1 MSDTLDVVYPDFSSD
16 DAFATFGLAKYL
28 RFTAKAFPSNNFTIT
43 FWLQPKDSGTIL
55 FYGNPEGASSFNSL
69 NTTMELRQ
77 NGGGLE
83 VDFKSASQ
91 NSTTVSI
98 AIDVAGPHF
107 IALRF
112 SQTADQATIQIN
124 IDNNATKSYSIQ
136 LINSESQA
144 VTLPAGDILCIGTR
158 TPDDEGHVSFSD
170 LYTGIITDL
179 RVWKHAMTE
188 AEILEDSF
196 REVYGDEHDLCLA
209 LPLDADNINI
219 DINTADNLVG
229 DIDDDPKFSSVVDAP
244 GWVVVDQ
251 FPMPANTMTL
261 EWWMRC
267 GVNDFGYIVNYDDIS
282 NSENPNDASNNLI
295 IAYSGGIQ
303 INNRSTGI
311 NFTDGEWHHIALVF
325 TDTTEAY
332 FLDGFQVGTTL
343 PRSFDTLLTPRK
355 LIMGIQSTDVND
367 YAFSGQIQRFFTWNT
382 ALGADDILNRALL
395 TDITTTQQTNIV
407 AALPLTS
414 AKIINIPST
423 SYASSQGLLFK
434 KDVLPLSDGINWFKD
449 QKIFSRTALTD
460 DYTLDGSNQIVTQ
473 SVYRISVS
481 CSTLAQTIKISASEA
496 LIVTINDS
504 LHASIGP
511 GVVQTVTP
519 NIYGKTQISFP
530 AVDIHCPVIM
540 VQTDLMDP
548 LVYHYIFPD
557 IEVHK
562 TLVGMPAGTL
572 SNPINKTALNI
583 DSNLTTAQIDN
594 FQTAIQ
600 NISATVQHTYN
611 RTKHSITH
619 DRKMLP
625 LNMQDAHFK
634 FDFGSSTNKTFTYTA
649 MQKSDVIT
657 AVGNAQ
663 KMNIEPKQGFFA
675 DAIDK
680 LHRAESIIVHT
691 IENIGGTIVDGAEH
705 IGKDVVGSVQQIG
718 EDIAHGD
725 LLYAAQDL
733 IRGGENLTMDLTR
746 TSAGVVT
753 SVVQGSGQLIAI
765 TIQLGEDMY
774 QYFISHTG
782 DVGRIISAL
791 FQKISS
797 SIDTVINWIKDKLPT
812 ADILNTYN
820 ALIAYFNSSFTNSS
834 TILNTLKLN
843 INDYLDGLTI
853 GLQTSVDQMIKGYSM
868 APVASSKATHP
879 AHSMA
884 MEKAEWLLGK
894 IHRSGGTGTTLQLP
908 EGSSSQNA
916 NIDAICSAIYA
927 QYGAEGEKLAG
938 LFDKS
943 QLSDYFTLIASGTND
958 ANFILSGFWKLVQ
971 PLIASGMALAKT
983 IIDKIIDMVIDMLTS
998 IKNALQSTTNLGFVN
1013 NIFTFFTG
1021 DNSMSIMK
1029 LGAFLIA
1036 IPITMYAK
1044 SAYGSPPFETLA
1056 TAERNETILLS
1067 TPLPRSATDYATVYG
1082 ILHLSLAPISLI
1094 SDIKALVNVASDAT
1108 VPQGALTG
1116 WVNRLNGNT
1125 MQSSAYSDQVIAVL
1139 GAFLSV
1145 GAQFIGNPVPPNKP
1159 YALPLQSEK
1168 NDPHTAPNY
1177 YAHVVWLYQWFGWGG
1192 HNIPTFINM
1201 GLIKYPVPQKIISY
1215 AIPIY
1220 DTLFGAFHIYLMTA
1234 LDAADRGR
1242 IKALYLDKDAG
1253 RILTSDEVDYL
1264 KWASDDNT
1272 LTIWNSQT
1280 ATLTIPVPSP
1290 LSRKTFGN
1298 ICDCIPE
1305 ISQLGLLPIFI
1316 RWTKGYSLLGTML
1329 LDTFGQIGE
1338 GTTVLVRT
1346 KNNELY

>member
-1 MSDTLDVVYPDFSSD
+1 MSDTLDVVYPDFSPD

-28 RFTAKAFPSNNFTIT
+28 RFTAKAFPANNFTIT
-43 FWLQPKDSGTIL
+43 FWWQPKDSGTIL
-55 FYGNPEGASSFNSL
+55 YYGNPDGASSFNSL
-69 NTTMELRQ
+69 NTTMEVRQ
-77 NGGGLE
+77 NGGFLE
-83 VDFKSASQ
+83 IEFKTASQ
-91 NSTTVSI
+91 NSSTISI
-98 AIDVAGPHF
+98 EVTGPHF

-112 SQTADQATIQIN
+112 SQTADQATVQVN
-124 IDNNATKSYSIQ
+124 IDNNNPQIFVIQ
-136 LINSESQA
+136 LINSLQQP
-144 VTLPAGDILCIGTR
+144 VTLPAGDMLCIGTR
-158 TPDDEGHVSFSD
+158 TPDNEGHVSFND
-170 LYTGIITDL
+170 LYNGTITDL
-179 RVWKHAMTE
+179 RVWKHLMTE

-196 REVYGDEHDLCLA
+196 REVYGDENDLCLA

-229 DIDDDPKFSSVVDAP
+229 DVDDDPQFTHVVDAP

-267 GVNDFGYIVNYDDIS
+267 GVNDYGYIVNYDDIS
-282 NSENPNDASNNLI
+282 NSEHPNDASNNLI
-295 IAYSGGIQ
+295 ISYSGGIQ
-303 INNRSTGI
+303 INNRATGI

-325 TDTTEAY
+325 TDTTQAY
-332 FLDGFQVGTTL
+332 FLDGFQVGTTQ
-343 PRSFDTLLTPRK
+343 PRSFDALLTPRK

-382 ALGADDILNRALL
+382 ALSSDEVLNRALL
-395 TDITTTQQTNIV
+395 TDITTTQQINIV

-414 AKIINIPST
+414 ATIINIPST
-423 SYASSQGLLFK
+423 SYASSQGLLLK

-460 DYTLDGSNQIVTQ
+460 EFTLNGANQIVTQ

-481 CSTLAQTIKISASEA
+481 CSTLVQTLKISASEA
-496 LIVTINDS
+496 IIVTINDT
-504 LHASIGP
+504 LTVLIGP
-511 GVVQTVTP
+511 GAVASVTP

-530 AVDIHCPVIM
+530 AVDTHCPIIL

-557 IEVHK
+557 IEVYK
-562 TLVGMPAGTL
+562 KLVNLPAGTL
-572 SNPINKTALNI
+572 SNPINKAALNI

-619 DRKMLP
+619 DRKVLP
-625 LNMQDAHFK
+625 LNMLDAHFK
-634 FDFGSSTNKTFTYTA
+634 FDFGSSTNKTYTYQA
-649 MQKSDVIT
+649 LQKSEVQA

-663 KMNIEPKQGFFA
+663 KMNISIQQCFYA

-680 LHRAESIIVHT
+680 LRRAESIFVHT
-691 IENIGGTIVDGAEH
+691 IENIGGTIVDGADH
-705 IGKDVVGSVQQIG
+705 IGKDVVGAVQQIG
-718 EDIAHGD
+718 EDITHGD

-733 IRGGENLTMDLTR
+733 IRGGENLASDLTR
-746 TSAGVVT
+746 TSAGIVT
-753 SVVQGSGQLIAI
+753 NAVQGAGQLFAI
-765 TIQLGEDMY
+765 TLQLGEDMY
-774 QYFISHTG
+774 QYFIAHSN

-820 ALIAYFNSSFTNSS
+820 ALLSYFNTGFTNSS
-834 TILNTLKLN
+834 TLLNTLKQNL
-843 INDYLDGLTI
+843 NDYLDGLTT
-853 GLQTSVDQMIKGYSM
+853 GLQTSVDQMMKGYSM
-868 APVASSKATHP
+868 ASLASSKSTHP

-908 EGSSSQNA
+908 EGSTTQNA
-916 NIDAICSAIYA
+916 NIDAIYNAITN
-927 QYGAEGEKLAG
+927 QYGAEGEKLAS

-958 ANFILSGFWKLVQ
+958 ANYIISGFWKLVQ
-971 PLIASGMALAKT
+971 SLITAGMSMAKT
-983 IIDKIIDMVIDMLTS
+983 IIDKIIDLVIDMLTT
-998 IKNALQSTTNLGFVN
+998 IKNALQSTANLGIVN

-1029 LGAFLIA
+1029 LGVFLVS
-1036 IPITMYAK
+1036 IPLTMYAK
-1044 SAYGSPPFETLA
+1044 SAYGSPPFETIT
-1056 TAERNETILLS
+1056 TADRNETMLLS

-1094 SDIKALVNVASDAT
+1094 SDIKALVNIAGDAT

-1116 WVNRLNGNT
+1116 WVNKMNGNT
-1125 MQSSAYSDQVIAVL
+1125 MQTAGYSDQVIAVL

-1145 GAQFIGNPVPPNKP
+1145 GAQFIGNPVPPNNP

-1168 NDPHTAPNY
+1168 DDPHTAPNY
-1177 YAHVVWLYQWFGWGG
+1177 YAHVIWIYQWFGWGG
-1192 HNIPTFINM
+1192 HNIPTFINL
-1201 GLIKYPVPQKIISY
+1201 GLLKYPVPQKIISF

-1242 IKALYLDKDAG
+1242 IKALCLDKDAG
-1253 RILTSDEVDYL
+1253 RTLSADAVAYL
-1264 KWASDDNT
+1264 NWATEDNT
-1272 LTIWNSQT
+1272 ITIWNSQT
-1280 ATLTIPVPSP
+1280 STLTIPVPSP

-1338 GTTVLVRT
+1338 GATVLVRT